1 MLSNITIGQYF
12 PGTSPVHKLD
22 PRTKIVLTV
31 AFLVCIFLAKKFA
44 CFAVIAL
51 FVLGCCFLS
60 RINLKFLVRGLKPIA
75 IIVIFTFL
83 LNLFLGTGTD
93 VIWKWKFLTITESSY
108 KNALFMA
115 VRLILL
121 VCGSQLL
128 TLTTSPIA
136 LTDGLESLMKPLT
149 KIGFP
154 GQELAMMM
162 SIALRFIPT
171 LIEETERIMSA
182 QKARGA
188 DFETGGLMKRAK
200 ALLPLLVPLFV
211 SAFKRADELAMAME
225 ARCYRGGEGRT
236 KMKPLKFAWRD
247 LVAALVFG
255 CLIAGVVLINKTAVL
270 I

>member
-31 AFLVCIFLAKKFA
+31 AFLVCIFLAKKFS

-51 FVLGCCFLS
+51 FVLICCLLS
-60 RINLKFLVRGLKPIA
+60 KINLKFLVRGLKPIA

-83 LNLFLGTGTD
+83 LNLFLGTGED
-93 VIWKWKFLTITESSY
+93 ILWKWKFLTITESSLRT
-108 KNALFMA
+108 ALFMA

-136 LTDGLESLMKPLT
+136 LTDGLESLLKPLT

-154 GQELAMMM
+154 GHELAMMM

-247 LVAALVFG
+247 LIAAIVFG
-255 CLIAGVVLINKTAVL
+255 CLIAVVVLINRSVL
-270 I
+270 L

>member
-128 TLTTSPIA
+128 TLTTSPMA
-136 LTDGLESLMKPLT
+136 LTDALERLLKPLN
-149 KIGFP
+149 KIHFP
-154 GQELAMMM
+154 VHEMAMMM
-162 SIALRFIPT
+162 TIALRFIPT
-171 LIEETERIMSA
+171 LMEETDKIMKA
-182 QKARGA
+182 QAARGA
-188 DFETGGLMKRAK
+188 DFDTGNLMQKAK
-200 ALLPLLVPLFV
+200 AMVPLLVPLFV
-211 SAFKRADELAMAME
+211 SAFRRADELAMAME
-225 ARCYRGGEGRT
+225 SRCYHGGENRT
-236 KMKPLKFAWRD
+236 RMKVLRLQRIDAYAAG
-247 LVAALVFG
+247 VTALVLVL
-255 CLIAGVVLINKTAVL
+255 LILERTL
-270 I
+270 L